1 MNQGRGDLLILVTK
15 RQTRLTVD
23 HEKKNKNKDRV
34 LEKRKVGWY
43 IIVLFDGSICVAC
56 KGFNVIWKV

>member
-23 HEKKNKNKDRV
+23 HEKKNKDRV